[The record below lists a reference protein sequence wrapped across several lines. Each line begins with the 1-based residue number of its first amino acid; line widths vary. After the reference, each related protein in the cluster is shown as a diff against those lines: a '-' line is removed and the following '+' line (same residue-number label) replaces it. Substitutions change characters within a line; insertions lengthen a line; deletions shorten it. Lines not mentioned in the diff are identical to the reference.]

1 MIFVPRYWVGGGVK
15 WRKWIS
21 SQLRT
26 CRNDFTTSAQ
36 GGSGI
41 TPFSLSK
48 MLLQEK
54 TTFPR
59 GKSLKYILHLS
70 EKNKNF
76 PKIQKRSQKSQ
87 KNLKENPMNPKNPQ
101 KNLKILQN
109 TNCKKK
115 KMKSKVPLQILK
127 KIKKPKK
134 NSNNLKPP
142 FEF

>member
-1 MIFVPRYWVGGGVK
+1 MIFVSRYGVGGGVK

-70 EKNKNF
+70 EKKQEF
-76 PKIQKRSQKSQ
+76 
-87 KNLKENPMNPKNPQ
+87 PKNP
-101 KNLKILQN
+101 
-109 TNCKKK
+109 
-115 KMKSKVPLQILK
+115 K
-127 KIKKPKK
+127 KIPEIPKK
-134 NSNNLKPP
+134 SQRKSNESEKSPQKT
-142 FEF
+142 